1 MLKFHRF
8 WIAFFAIILLSACGG
23 QQQKAGTGWLG
34 ADSLT
39 SDTQDVEEEEEIEPD
54 APAGPCLQIVSWN
67 IANLGK
73 SKDAGEI
80 AFMADMVDEGDIVV
94 IQEVVA
100 GNGGAQA
107 AARLADALN
116 RRGAKWDYVVSNP
129 TSGGKGSERYAYLW
143 KPKKVKLKGKAWLD
157 SNTADWIDREPYMA
171 RFQWGDKTMLLAN
184 LHAVPKNKYPNTEI
198 EKLKDLPKWYPDDAI
213 VLMGDCNAANTE
225 YGGQALMQNGFRDAI
240 KGIRTTLKMKPDK
253 EGRVTANPYDHIY
266 YEKKEVKI
274 HDSGA
279 WEFSSNFDDLKSAR
293 LISDHIPV
301 WACLSLR

>member
-1 MLKFHRF
+1 MKVLSRF
-8 WIAFFAIILLSACGG
+8 FFSIVIALFIFGCGG
-23 QQQKAGTGWLG
+23 RTHHGSSENATDTSSIE
-34 ADSLT
+34 ATIDSVT
-39 SDTQDVEEEEEIEPD
+39 EEIEPD
-54 APAGPCLQIVSWN
+54 APAGPCLTIVSWN

-73 SKDAGEI
+73 SKDESEI

-107 AARLADALN
+107 VARLADALN

-129 TSGGKGSERYAYLW
+129 TSGGRGSERYAYLW
-143 KPKKVKLKGKAWLD
+143 KPKNVKLKGKAWLEN
-157 SNTADWIDREPYMA
+157 NTADYIDREPYMA
-171 RFQWGDKTMLLAN
+171 RFQWGKETLLLAN
-184 LHAVPKNKYPNTEI
+184 LHAVPKNKYPNVEI

-213 VLMGDCNAANTE
+213 VLMGDCNSANSE
-225 YGGQALMQNGFRDAI
+225 YGGQALYKNGFRDAL
-240 KGIRTTLKMKPDK
+240 KGQRTTLKMKPDK
-253 EGRVTANPYDHIY
+253 QGRVTANPYDHIY
-266 YEKKEVKI
+266 FEKKEVRI

-279 WEFSSNFDDLKSAR
+279 WDFSGNFDDLKSAR

>member
-1 MLKFHRF
+1 MKIISRF
-8 WIAFFAIILLSACGG
+8 FFSIVFVLFILGCGTKKQNGSESATSSESPSDGG
-23 QQQKAGTGWLG
+23 I
-34 ADSLT
+34 DSL
-39 SDTQDVEEEEEIEPD
+39 EEEIEPD
-54 APAGPCLQIVSWN
+54 APTGPCLTIVSWN

-73 SKDAGEI
+73 SKDDSEI

-107 AARLADALN
+107 VARLADALN

-129 TSGGKGSERYAYLW
+129 TSGSKGSERYAYFW
-143 KPKKVKLKGKAWLD
+143 KPKNVKLKGKAWLETN
-157 SNTADWIDREPYMA
+157 SADWIDREPYMA
-171 RFQWGDKTMLLAN
+171 RFQWGTETLLLAN
-184 LHAVPKNKYPNTEI
+184 LHAVPKNKFPNVEI
-198 EKLKDLPKWYPDDAI
+198 EKLKDLPNWYPDDAI
-213 VLMGDCNAANTE
+213 VLMGDCNSANTE
-225 YGGQALMQNGFRDAI
+225 YGGQALYKNGFKDAL
-240 KGIRTTLKMKPDK
+240 KGERTTLKMKPDK

-266 YEKKEVKI
+266 FEKAEVKI

-279 WEFSSNFDDLKSAR
+279 WDFSGNFDDLKSAR

>member
-1 MLKFHRF
+1 MKFGFRF
-8 WIAFFAIILLSACGG
+8 WFIFVLGIALLSCGG
-23 QQQKAGTGWLG
+23 NHSSKGSTFF
-34 ADSLT
+34 T
-39 SDTQDVEEEEEIEPD
+39 SDSTSVDSAIAEEEEIEPD
-54 APAGPCLQIVSWN
+54 APSGPCLQIVSWN

-73 SKDAGEI
+73 SKDDSEI

-107 AARLADALN
+107 VARLADALN

-143 KPKKVKLKGKAWLD
+143 KPKKVKLKGKPWLD
-157 SNTADWIDREPYMA
+157 TNTADWIDREPFMA
-171 RFQWGDKTMLLAN
+171 RFQWGDKVMLLAN
-184 LHAVPKNKYPNTEI
+184 LHAVPKNKYPNVEI

-213 VLMGDCNAANTE
+213 ILMGDCNAANTE
-225 YGGQALMQNGFRDAI
+225 YGGQALKENGFRDAI
-240 KGIRTTLKMKPDK
+240 DGIRTTLKMKPDK
-253 EGRVTANPYDHIY
+253 EGRVTANPYDHMY

-279 WEFSSNFDDLKSAR
+279 WDFSGNFDDLKSAR

>member
-1 MLKFHRF
+1 MKFVFRF
-8 WIAFFAIILLSACGG
+8 LNFFVLGSLLLSCGG
-23 QQQKAGTGWLG
+23 QGSSNGSG
-34 ADSLT
+34 FFT
-39 SDTQDVEEEEEIEPD
+39 SDSTSVDSTIAEEEEIEPD
-54 APAGPCLQIVSWN
+54 VPSGPCLQIVSWN

-73 SKDAGEI
+73 SKDDSEI

-107 AARLADALN
+107 VARLADALN

-129 TSGGKGSERYAYLW
+129 TSGGRGSERYAYLW
-143 KPKKVKLKGKAWLD
+143 KPKKVKLKGKPWLEN
-157 SNTADWIDREPYMA
+157 NTADWIDREPFMA
-171 RFQWGDKTMLLAN
+171 RFQWGDKVMLLAN
-184 LHAVPKNKYPNTEI
+184 LHAVPKNKYPNVEI
-198 EKLKDLPKWYPDDAI
+198 EKLKDLPMWYPDDAI

-225 YGGQALMQNGFRDAI
+225 YGGQALKQNGFRDAI
-240 KGIRTTLKMKPDK
+240 DGIRTTLKMKPDK
-253 EGRVTANPYDHIY
+253 EGRVTANPYDHMY
-266 YEKKEVKI
+266 FEKKEVKI

-279 WEFSSNFDDLKSAR
+279 WDFTGNFDDLKSAR